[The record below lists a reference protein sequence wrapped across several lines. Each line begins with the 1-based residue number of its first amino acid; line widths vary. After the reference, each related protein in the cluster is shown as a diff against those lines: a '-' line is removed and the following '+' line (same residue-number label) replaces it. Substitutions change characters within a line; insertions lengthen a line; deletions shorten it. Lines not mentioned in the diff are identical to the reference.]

1 LFEAALLEM
10 ICAGVETLL
19 LVEFVLLVLL
29 LVAARVPEA
38 VPFAE

>member
-1 LFEAALLEM
+1 LFEAALLPS
-10 ICAGVETLL
+10 ICGDVATLL